1 MLSAALAT
9 LDRRER
15 EVVSLRFG
23 LDGDE
28 PRTLQEIGDQLHL
41 SRERVRQIESS
52 AKEKL
57 RRASR
62 RGQSLN

>member
-1 MLSAALAT
+1 MRATIGARLARDEHPAIETVLIQEAELRMLSAALAT

-28 PRTLQEIGDQLHL
+28 PRTLQEIGD
-41 SRERVRQIESS
+41 
-52 AKEKL
+52 
-57 RRASR
+57 
-62 RGQSLN
+62 